1 MPGVLSRD
9 FLRGKQRADMRRTIR
24 QQNRVSPLHLAM
36 MEIRIES
43 ALIARRTSKGYA
55 GGPSDADLETMML
68 EWSVIREEIQET
80 GQ

>member
-9 FLRGKQRADMRRTIR
+9 FLRGKERGDMRRTIR
-24 QQNRVSPLHLAM
+24 QQKRATPKHLAL
-36 MEIRIES
+36 MEFRIEG

-55 GGPSDADLETMML
+55 GGPSDVELETMML